1 MSLLMIDLDKFKNI
15 NDTYGHI
22 AGDDV
27 LKMFASHGKSVF
39 RATDLFARI
48 GGEEFVA
55 LLVGTDKPGGLLVA
69 ERLRSSIAE
78 LNIRTRAGVIRVTAS
93 VGLTAVTMKD
103 RSVTSPL
110 RRADK
115 ALYRAK
121 ESGRNRV
128 EVAA

>member
-1 MSLLMIDLDKFKNI
+1 MSLLMIDLDNFKSV
-15 NDTYGHI
+15 NDTYGHV
-22 AGDDV
+22 AGDEV
-27 LKMFASHGKSVF
+27 LKTFATRGNILF

-55 LLVGTDKPGGLLVA
+55 LLVGTDKAGALLVA

-78 LNIRTRAGVIRVTAS
+78 SSIRTSAGSIRVTAS
-93 VGLTAVTMKD
+93 VGLAAVTMKD
-103 RSVTSPL
+103 RSVTSSL

-128 EVAA
+128 EVAP